1 MESKMKGTYVVI
13 DLENELIG
21 WRETSKLKDKKWP
34 DSIISGGKRWLN
46 SCTLKGSKYS
56 NSKE

>member
-1 MESKMKGTYVVI
+1 MKGTYVVI